1 MNNNIDWLNGL
12 SGGQANSDEA
22 IRQLAS
28 KFSGVANFLAWREA
42 VYTAQLKYRSDAPQ
56 LADHQSYVAHRW
68 LQLAEAGC
76 LDVRLDPA
84 KGLIVEET
92 LGDDSALLAPSSDVI
107 RSRLRKLLFKML
119 NELPNGR
126 VLQSHEFAY
135 AFNTANKRPLNE
147 YNQEFREVLKE
158 LSEKSYIQHRTRGM
172 ARMELYCKGIDFDAW
187 QQEMT
192 TKRSEPSAGGH
203 TFNFQGPV
211 GSVQTGDH
219 SVAQVQQ
226 SVDQSQFV
234 GLKSAL
240 EAILVELSKANLP
253 ADDREE
259 AKELV
264 RDTIAEVEKKKPNK
278 LSLKSLLGGVAATIQ
293 TLGSSS
299 DAYAALKA
307 AAIVAGITLP

>member
-1 MNNNIDWLNGL
+1 MNNNFDWLNGL
-12 SGGQANSDEA
+12 SGGQANLDEA

-28 KFSGVANFLAWREA
+28 KFPGVANVSAWKQA
-42 VYTAQLKYRSDAPQ
+42 VFMAQPKYRSDAPQ

-84 KGLIVEET
+84 QGLIVEET
-92 LGDDSALLAPSSDVI
+92 LDDDSALPAPSSDLI
-107 RSRLRKLLFKML
+107 RSRIRKLLFKML
-119 NELPNGR
+119 NELRNGR
-126 VLQSHEFAY
+126 VLQIYEFAH
-135 AFNTANKRPLNE
+135 AFNAASQRPLNE
-147 YNQEFREVLKE
+147 YEHEFREILKE

-172 ARMELYCKGIDFDAW
+172 AHMELFCKGIDFDTW

-192 TKRSEPSAGGH
+192 TSRSESSTGGH
-203 TFNFQGPV
+203 IFNFQAPV

-226 SVDQSQFV
+226 SVDQSQFA

-259 AKELV
+259 AEELV
-264 RDTIAEVEKKKPNK
+264 RTTIAEVEKKKPNK

-299 DAYAALKA
+299 EAYAALKA
-307 AAIVAGITLP
+307 AAIVTGITQL